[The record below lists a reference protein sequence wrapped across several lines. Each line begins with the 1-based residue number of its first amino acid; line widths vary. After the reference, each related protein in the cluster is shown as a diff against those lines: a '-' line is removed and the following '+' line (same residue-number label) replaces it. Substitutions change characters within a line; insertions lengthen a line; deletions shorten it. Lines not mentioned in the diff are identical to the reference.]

1 MEKFYKDERDPVQV
15 NAEYIGKS
23 MAEIMESEAEKF
35 DKKLPEI
42 DGKHAIFAQDRTRM
56 LTVKKLIDWLS
67 KQNPNACVLAWEPN
81 SQAYIEQLPDI
92 PSCDICTVAEM
103 KKQTRHNLE
112 SWYRHSKDAEQ
123 KIQKDMDL
131 MFRYAKDDDI
141 VINFE

>member
-1 MEKFYKDERDPVQV
+1 MKKFYKDERDPVQV

-23 MAEIMESEAEKF
+23 MAEIMESEAAKF
-35 DKKLPEI
+35 DEKLPEI
-42 DGKHAIFAQDRTRM
+42 DGKHAVFAPDRTRM

-67 KQNPNACVLAWEPN
+67 KQNPEACVLAWEQN
-81 SQAYIEQLPDI
+81 SQAYIEQLPDL
-92 PSCDICTVAEM
+92 PNCDICTVAEM
-103 KKQTRHNLE
+103 KKQIRHNLE

-131 MFRYAKDDDI
+131 MFRYAKDDDV

>member
-1 MEKFYKDERDPVQV
+1 MKKFYVDERDASEV

-42 DGKHAIFAQDRTRM
+42 DGKHAVFAQDRTNM

-67 KQNPNACVLAWEPN
+67 KQNPDACVLAWEQN

-92 PSCDICTVAEM
+92 PNSDICTVTEM

-131 MFRYAKDDDI
+131 MFRYAKDDDV